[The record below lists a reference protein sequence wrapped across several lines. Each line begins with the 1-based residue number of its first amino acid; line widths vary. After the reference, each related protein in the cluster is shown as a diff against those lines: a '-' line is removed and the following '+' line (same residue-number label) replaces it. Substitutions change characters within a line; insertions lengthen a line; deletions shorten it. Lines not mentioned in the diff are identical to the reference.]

1 MKRVS
6 GKDLAKALERNGWA
20 LTRTKG
26 SHRRYEKQ
34 GFPPVTVPVHGKKTL
49 KPKTQQ
55 NIMRHTGLTDGD
67 L

>member
-6 GKDLAKALERNGWA
+6 GKDLARVLEKKGWT
-20 LTRTKG
+20 LTRTRG
-26 SHRRYEKQ
+26 AHRRYEKE
-34 GFPPVTVPVHGKKTL
+34 GYPPVTVPVHGTKIL

-55 NIMRHTGLTDGD
+55 NIMRHTGLTDAD

>member
-6 GKDLAKALERNGWA
+6 GKDLAKVLAKKGWV
-20 LTRTKG
+20 LVRTTG
-26 SHRRYEKQ
+26 SHHRYEKQ
-34 GFPPVTVPVHGKKTL
+34 GFPPVTVPIHGTKIL

-55 NIMRHTGLTDGD
+55 NIMRHTGLTDAD

>member
-6 GKDLAKALERNGWA
+6 GKTLAKVLEKKGWI

-26 SHRRYEKQ
+26 SHRHYEKP
-34 GFPPVTVPVHGKKTL
+34 GHPSITVPVHGNKTL

-55 NIMRHTGLTDGD
+55 NIMRYAGLTDDD

>member
-6 GKDLAKALERNGWA
+6 GKDLAKVLAKRGWV
-20 LTRTKG
+20 LVRTTG
-26 SHRRYEKQ
+26 AHRRYAKQ
-34 GFPPVTVPVHGKKTL
+34 DFAPVTVFVHGTKIL

-55 NIMRHTGLTDGD
+55 NIMRHTELTDAD

>member
-6 GKDLAKALERNGWA
+6 GKDLARVLEKNGWI
-20 LTRTKG
+20 LTRTRG

-34 GFPPVTVPVHGKKTL
+34 GFAPVTVPVHGKKTL

-55 NIMRHTGLTDGD
+55 NIMRHAALTDDD

>member
-6 GKDLAKALERNGWA
+6 GKDLARALEKQGWV

-26 SHRRYEKQ
+26 SHRRYEKE
-34 GFPPVTVPVHGKKTL
+34 GYPPVTIPVHGTRIL
-49 KPKTQQ
+49 KPRTQQ
-55 NIMRHTGLTDGD
+55 SIMRHTGLTDAD

>member
-6 GKDLAKALERNGWA
+6 GKALAKILEQNGWV

-26 SHRRYEKQ
+26 SHRRYGKE
-34 GFPPVTVPVHGKKTL
+34 GHPPVTVPVHGSKIL

-55 NIMRHTGLTDGD
+55 NIMRHAGLTDDD

>member
-6 GKDLAKALERNGWA
+6 GKHLAQVLERKGWTH
-20 LTRTKG
+20 TRTKG
-26 SHRRYEKQ
+26 SHHRYEKQ
-34 GFPPVTVPVHGKKTL
+34 GHPPVTVPIHGNKTL

-55 NIMRHTGLTDGD
+55 NIMRHAGLTDAD

>member
-6 GKDLAKALERNGWA
+6 GKDLAKVLEKKGWVLVRITGA
-20 LTRTKG
+20 
-26 SHRRYEKQ
+26 HCRYAKQ
-34 GFPPVTVPVHGKKTL
+34 DFPPVTVPIHGTKIL

-55 NIMRHTGLTDGD
+55 SIMRHTGLTDAD

>member
-1 MKRVS
+1 MMRVS
-6 GKDLAKALERNGWA
+6 GKDLARVLEKNGWV

-26 SHRRYEKQ
+26 SHRRYEKE
-34 GFPPVTVPVHGKKTL
+34 GFPPVTVPVHGNKTL

-55 NIMRHTGLTDGD
+55 NIMRHAGLTDAD

>member
-6 GKDLAKALERNGWA
+6 GKDLARVLERKGWVR
-20 LTRTKG
+20 TRTRG

-34 GFPPVTVPVHGKKTL
+34 GHPPLTVPVHGKKIL

-55 NIMRHTGLTDGD
+55 NIMRHAELTDED

>member
-6 GKDLAKALERNGWA
+6 RKDLARALEKKGWT
-20 LTRTKG
+20 LTRTRG
-26 SHRRYEKQ
+26 AHRRYEKE
-34 GFPPVTVPVHGKKTL
+34 GYPPVTVPVHGTKIL

-55 NIMRHTGLTDGD
+55 NIMRHSGLIDAD